1 MNYNFVYEP
10 NYERIVPA
18 ILIDNRASI
27 PEIKNQVGYVIKA
40 YVDSQLAL
48 LGNGSITYKV
58 ETNLGVLAGFFSI
71 NVNTTNKTAVLIME
85 QLRPAF
91 KGFAELTTQISNFIL
106 NGDWKIDYLF

>member
-1 MNYNFVYEP
+1 MTYNFVYCDEP
-10 NYERIVPA
+10 RRIIPA
-18 ILIDNRASI
+18 IIVDNRASI
-27 PEIKNQVGYVIKA
+27 PQIKNQVGNIIKF
-40 YVDSQLAL
+40 YIDSQLLL
-48 LGNGSITYKV
+48 LGSTSITYKV

-71 NVNTTNKTAVLIME
+71 NVNTTNKTAILIME